1 MTWRVIYHHEVA
13 EDLEDLGRYQAR
25 AVLKAIETRI
35 RDGEPEKA
43 GKPLSGELAGCR
55 RIRTGDVRIV
65 YCVHAEV
72 IEVLIVAVGPRRND
86 EVYKT
91 ALKRGNL

>member
-35 RDGEPEKA
+35 RDGEPEKT

-91 ALKRGNL
+91 ALKRV

>member
-13 EDLEDLGRYQAR
+13 DDLEELGKYQAR
-25 AVLKAIETRI
+25 AALKAIDLRI
-35 RDGEPEKA
+35 RVGEPGKI

-65 YCVHAEV
+65 YRVHAEI
-72 IEVLIVAVGPRRND
+72 IEVLIVAIGPRRNN
-86 EVYKT
+86 EVYLT
-91 ALKRGNL
+91 ARRRV

>member
-25 AVLKAIETRI
+25 AVLKAIESRI
-35 RDGEPEKA
+35 RDGEPEKT

-55 RIRTGDVRIV
+55 RIRSGDVRIV
-65 YCVHAEV
+65 YRVHAEI

-91 ALKRGNL
+91 ALKRV

>member
-13 EDLEDLGRYQAR
+13 EDLEELGRYQAR

-35 RDGEPEKA
+35 RDGEPEKT

-72 IEVLIVAVGPRRND
+72 VEVLIVTVGPRRND

-91 ALKRGNL
+91 ALKRV

>member
-1 MTWRVIYHHEVA
+1 MSWHIIYHHEVA
-13 EDLEDLGRYQAR
+13 ADLDDLGRCQAR
-25 AVLKAIETRI
+25 AVLNTIETRI
-35 RDGEPEKA
+35 RDGEPAKT
-43 GKPLSGELAGCR
+43 GKPLSGVLAGCR

-65 YCVHAEV
+65 YRVHAEI

-91 ALKRGNL
+91 ATKRV

>member
-1 MTWRVIYHHEVA
+1 MIWRVIYHHEVA

-35 RDGEPEKA
+35 RDGEPEKI

-55 RIRTGDVRIV
+55 RVRTGDVRIV

-91 ALKRGNL
+91 ALKRV

>member
-25 AVLKAIETRI
+25 AVLKAIESRI
-35 RDGEPEKA
+35 RDGEPEKT

-55 RIRTGDVRIV
+55 RIRSGDVRIV
-65 YCVHAEV
+65 YRVHAEIV
-72 IEVLIVAVGPRRND
+72 EVLIVAVGPRRND

-91 ALKRGNL
+91 ALKRV

>member
-1 MTWRVIYHHEVA
+1 MSWLVIYHHEVA
-13 EDLEDLGRYQAR
+13 ADFDDLGRSQAR
-25 AVLKAIETRI
+25 AVLKTIETWI
-35 RDGEPEKA
+35 RDGEPEHT
-43 GKPLSGELAGCR
+43 GKPLSGVLAGCR

-65 YCVHAEV
+65 YRVHAEI

-91 ALKRGNL
+91 ATKRV

>member
-13 EDLEDLGRYQAR
+13 DDLDSLGRYQAR

-35 RDGEPEKA
+35 RTGEPDKT

-55 RIRTGDVRIV
+55 RMRTGDVRIV
-65 YCVHAEV
+65 YRVDAGIV
-72 IEVLIVAVGPRRND
+72 EVLIVAVGPRRND

-91 ALKRGNL
+91 ARKRI

>member
-1 MTWRVIYHHEVA
+1 VTWRVIYHHEVA
-13 EDLEDLGRYQAR
+13 EDLEELGRYQAR

-35 RDGEPEKA
+35 RDGEPEKI

-55 RIRTGDVRIV
+55 RIRTGDTRIV
-65 YCVHAEV
+65 YRVHAEI
-72 IEVLIVAVGPRRND
+72 IEVLIVAIGPRRND

-91 ALKRGNL
+91 ALKRV

>member
-1 MTWRVIYHHEVA
+1 VKWRVIYHHEVA
-13 EDLEDLGRYQAR
+13 GDLEELGRYQAR
-25 AVLKAIETRI
+25 AVLKAIEIRI
-35 RDGEPEKA
+35 RDGEPEKT

-55 RIRTGDVRIV
+55 RIRIGDARIV
-65 YCVHAEV
+65 YHVHAEI

-91 ALKRGNL
+91 ALKRV